1 MIFSI
6 GFLETFRQRV
16 HFMVPVQSYPYSG
29 LGNVGLVG
37 VIVFKRFDYNWEATM
52 KPRVSSAEDEIIA
65 STDLRSPT

>member
-1 MIFSI
+1 
-6 GFLETFRQRV
+6 
-16 HFMVPVQSYPYSG
+16 MVPGQSYPYSG

-37 VIVFKRFDYNWEATM
+37 VIVCKRFDYNWEATM

>member
-16 HFMVPVQSYPYSG
+16 HFMVPGQSYPYSG

-37 VIVFKRFDYNWEATM
+37 VIVFKRFDYKWEATM
-52 KPRVSSAEDEIIA
+52 KPRVSSAADEIIA
-65 STDLRSPT
+65 STDLRSQT